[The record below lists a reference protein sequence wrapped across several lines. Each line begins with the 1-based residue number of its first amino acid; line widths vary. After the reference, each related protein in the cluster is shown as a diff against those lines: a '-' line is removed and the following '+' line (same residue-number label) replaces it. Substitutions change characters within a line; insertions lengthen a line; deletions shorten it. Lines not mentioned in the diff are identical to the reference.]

1 VGQAIGAAGLKCLAD
16 LRGHSDLYGYRLV
29 SSEVGAAD
37 ELAAAASALIG
48 QAGEG
53 TPAVL
58 IRGFQWQTDARA
70 SARDLVRPLAED
82 LFR

>member
-1 VGQAIGAAGLKCLAD
+1 MSCLVD
-16 LRGHSDLYGYRLV
+16 LRGRTDLYGYRMV

-37 ELAAAASALIG
+37 ELAAAASALMG

-53 TPAVL
+53 TPVVL
-58 IRGFQWQTDARA
+58 IRGFAWQADPQA
-70 SARDLVRPLAED
+70 SARDLVRPLPED